1 MEETGCKI
9 SCGAPTTLAVKRLMM
24 MMMMMMMILLV
35 EVVVMVLMVPAYAG
49 VAVSGTFSL
58 LAIIMLLGVT
68 SKL

>member
-9 SCGAPTTLAVKRLMM
+9 SCGAPTTLAVKRLM